1 MKATKR
7 HMHYLAIV
15 LLLFFAAS
23 CSTQQQAVVE
33 EPVVPDQETAT
44 TKNPIEKPLESLPMM
59 YQTPAYMV
67 DTEDE
72 DDTIL
77 KEEETSL
84 KVGATIKS
92 TRGPQ
97 PLWDILKRLAA
108 LKKMTFTRQ
117 STTYFARLT
126 IFTRS
131 RATRS
136 LSITKKRDNSALPCR
151 LSGRTTPQEWGA
163 MF

>member
-7 HMHYLAIV
+7 HMYYLAIL

-33 EPVVPDQETAT
+33 EPVAPAQQTTTAA
-44 TKNPIEKPLESLPMM
+44 KSPIEKPPESLPTI

-67 DTEDE
+67 DSEDE
-72 DDTIL
+72 DEAIL
-77 KEEETSL
+77 KEEETAL

-97 PLWDILKRLAA
+97 PLWDILKRWAA
-108 LKKMTFTRQ
+108 LKKMNVNQHKNDQQWKTL
-117 STTYFARLT
+117 SEYFYLDKL
-126 IFTRS
+126 I
-131 RATRS
+131 
-136 LSITKKRDNSALPCR
+136 NS
-151 LSGRTTPQEWGA
+151 
-163 MF
+163 